1 MILNL
6 YPFVVFFAIP
16 AVIVDFLF
24 FPLVYPTFWIDITY
38 NLYLI
43 FDAFI
48 NIMLSPWDL
57 FMSCYVIIAAMA
69 ERPMYKNDLMAE
81 VFQAMGLSA
90 VTTALSTQHF

>member
-16 AVIVDFLF
+16 AVIVDLLFL
-24 FPLVYPTFWIDITY
+24 PLVYPTFWIDITY

-48 NIMLSPWDL
+48 NLLLAPWSL
-57 FMSCYVIIAAMA
+57 FMSIYVIVASMS
-69 ERPMYKNDLMAE
+69 ERPMYRNDLAAE
-81 VFQAMGLSA
+81 VLSFLGL
-90 VTTALSTQHF
+90 